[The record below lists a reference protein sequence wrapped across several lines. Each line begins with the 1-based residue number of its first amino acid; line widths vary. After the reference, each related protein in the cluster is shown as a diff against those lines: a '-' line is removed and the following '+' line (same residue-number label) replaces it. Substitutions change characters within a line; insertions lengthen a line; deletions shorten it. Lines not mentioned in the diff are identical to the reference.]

1 MGRTLEPRHVGRRTP
16 GPVVTVFADSAIQ
29 YATQDGFYVLPLK
42 PRGKLPLTEHG
53 LLEATVDTMTIETWW
68 GKWPNANVGIRTGP
82 IVVVDEDQENALTR
96 LAAQHGKT
104 IPPTRI
110 ANTSNGRR
118 HYYFTQPEGFRVR
131 NTAGKLGE
139 GIDTRGDGGYVVAPP
154 SIHPDGG
161 AYTWETDWPIAV
173 IPEWLVELLQPT
185 NGART
190 ELGPIRFAGAT
201 TPYGQRALEQE
212 ALAVAN
218 AVEGTRNHRLN
229 IAAFSLGQLV
239 AGSELDE
246 TDARNALAQAA
257 HACGL
262 GDTETKWTID
272 SGINAG
278 ILKPRSAPET
288 GVTATPKLRLVEAP
302 PDPAAVAR
310 EAIPTRAVDGH
321 TFITGEPDT
330 IPASWGSHDQVLWAE
345 GEGLM
350 LVGPDGVGK
359 TTLGQQLV
367 LARIGLRD
375 NLLAQPVKPARGKVL
390 YIAADRPRQA
400 ARSFGRMITPADH
413 QTLKERLIVWRGPL
427 PFDITKDQGAL
438 AGLAEELEA
447 TDIFI
452 DSLKDIALD
461 LVKDE
466 TGSRVNLALQ
476 EVVARNLELCSLHHQ
491 RKEGR
496 EGGGKPK
503 KLSDVYGSRW
513 LTAGMGSV
521 ACLWGEP
528 GDALIEFLHLKQ
540 PAEDVGPLRLIHD
553 HRAGHTKIETG
564 TSAIEILIE
573 HASGGLEVRQL
584 AERLY
589 QKDKPDRNEIEKA
602 RRTLNGLV
610 EKGIAAL
617 GTNPAGRT
625 IYRPCEKTA

>member
-1 MGRTLEPRHVGRRTP
+1 
-16 GPVVTVFADSAIQ
+16 VTVFEDSAIK
-29 YATQDGFYVLPLK
+29 YAAEDGFYILPLK
-42 PRGKLPLTEHG
+42 PRGKLPLTENG
-53 LLEATVDTMTIETWW
+53 LLDATIDAMTIETWW

-82 IVVVDEDQENALTR
+82 IVVVDEDQEHALTR
-96 LAAQHGKT
+96 LAAEHGET

-110 ANTSNGRR
+110 ATTSHGRR

-131 NTAGKLGE
+131 NTAGKLAP

-161 AYTWETDWPIAV
+161 AYTWETDWPIAAM
-173 IPEWLVELLQPT
+173 PAWLVALLQPT
-185 NGART
+185 NGTRT
-190 ELGPIRFAGAT
+190 DLGPIRFAGAT

-229 IAAFSLGQLV
+229 IAAFSLGQLI
-239 AGSELDE
+239 AGSEIDE
-246 TDARNALAQAA
+246 TDARNALTQAA
-257 HACGL
+257 HASGL

-278 ILKPRSAPET
+278 LSKPRSAPEA

-302 PDPAAVAR
+302 PDPAAIAR

-321 TFITGEPDT
+321 TFITAEPDT

-375 NLLAQPVKPARGKVL
+375 TLLAQPVKPARGKVL

-413 QTLKERLIVWRGPL
+413 EMLRERLIVWRGPL
-427 PFDITKDQGAL
+427 PFDITKDQRAL

-452 DSLKDIALD
+452 DSLKDIAVD

-466 TGSRVNLALQ
+466 IGSRVNIAFQ
-476 EVVARNLELCSLHHQ
+476 EVIARNLELCSLHHQ

-496 EGGGKPK
+496 DGGGKPK

-528 GDALIEFLHLKQ
+528 GDALVEFLHLKQ
-540 PAEDVGPLRLIHD
+540 PSEDVGPLHLLHD
-553 HRAGHTKIETG
+553 HRQGKTTIEAG
-564 TSAIEILIE
+564 TSAWEILIE
-573 HASGGLEVRQL
+573 YAKTGLEVRTL
-584 AERLY
+584 AERLR
-589 QKDKPDRNEIEKA
+589 QKDKPERNEIEKA

-610 EKGIAAL
+610 DKGVATCTTNMNGQTVYKPVEKHA
-617 GTNPAGRT
+617 
-625 IYRPCEKTA
+625 